1 MAVLGDR
8 RAYAEIL
15 LEMTRAVAPG
25 GGRVAWLGVG
35 HRRERPRWKERIA
48 SALSGA
54 WPRRVSAVR
63 KAMVAVSCASAILV
77 AAACR
82 PSAMSSGEDAAL
94 EQRDR
99 VLHLRVLQVAESQ
112 WRHFAD
118 VDWEAESDALA
129 ANESALARHPDDL
142 DALRQFLVSYWARYT
157 CTGRR
162 RLRQPFR
169 HQQVVDDR
177 LLAARRTYI
186 VCADRTPSR
195 VGSGRCGRGA
205 DLSRRALLP
214 FFPADPAGY
223 AQAKAAW
230 IAQTLRPDVSA
241 VVLGHAADFWR
252 SPTSRSRS
260 RCCSARGR

>member
-15 LEMTRAVAPG
+15 LEMARAVAPG
-25 GGRVAWLGVG
+25 SGRVAWLGVG
-35 HRRERPRWKERIA
+35 IDGSGLLKERIA
-48 SALSGA
+48 CALSGA

-77 AAACR
+77 AVACR

-118 VDWEAESDALA
+118 RRLGG
-129 ANESALARHPDDL
+129 RIGR
-142 DALRQFLVSYWARYT
+142 ALRARVGACPASRRSGSASTVSGELLGALYVP
-157 CTGRR
+157 GRR

-169 HQQVVDDR
+169 HQQGRRRPSPRRQAELHR
-177 LLAARRTYI
+177 LLIEHHPESDLAGAVEARIFPDEAA
-186 VCADRTPSR
+186 
-195 VGSGRCGRGA
+195 
-205 DLSRRALLP
+205 P

-230 IAQTLRPDVSA
+230 IAQTSGL
-241 VVLGHAADFWR
+241 
-252 SPTSRSRS
+252 T
-260 RCCSARGR
+260 